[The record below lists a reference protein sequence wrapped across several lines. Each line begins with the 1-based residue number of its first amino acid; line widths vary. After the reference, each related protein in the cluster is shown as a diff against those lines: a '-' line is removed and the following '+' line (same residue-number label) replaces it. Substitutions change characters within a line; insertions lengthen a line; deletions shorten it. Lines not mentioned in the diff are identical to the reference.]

1 MTYEVL
7 VKQKNATYVA
17 VALGLP
23 GIAVE
28 AATRQD
34 AIQRVSDAV
43 EAYLTDSEIVQIEIS
58 TGNNKAFRKPLS
70 QFIGMWASDP
80 QFEQVLEHIQQ
91 QRAVV
96 DSDPAQL

>member
-23 GIAVE
+23 GITVE

-43 EAYLTDSEIVQIEIS
+43 EAYLTDSEIVQIDIS
-58 TGNNKAFRKPLS
+58 AGNSRGIRKPLS
-70 QFIGMWASDP
+70 HFIGIWASDP
-80 QFEQVLEHIQQ
+80 QFEQVIEYIQQ
-91 QRAVV
+91 RRTVV
-96 DSDPAQL
+96 DMDSAQL